1 MPAVVRLSRCPWGD
15 SGPGLPAYS
24 CRMCSPSQRGAA
36 WLGCFAGI
44 DTAVLLSY
52 AGQLGRVQSP
62 NAIRMESTRL
72 EHAGMTPHARTL
84 APCTDFADWGRG
96 SPAPAAG
103 RTAAGYFA
111 ISGVFGEPSM
121 PGRSRDTRRRNPH
134 AP

>member
-1 MPAVVRLSRCPWGD
+1 
-15 SGPGLPAYS
+15 
-24 CRMCSPSQRGAA
+24 MCSPSQRVAA

-44 DTAVLLSY
+44 DTAVLLSH

-96 SPAPAAG
+96 SPAPLLVALQLAISLSLKFLESRRCQADPVTPAAA
-103 RTAAGYFA
+103 TAAPLEA
-111 ISGVFGEPSM
+111 
-121 PGRSRDTRRRNPH
+121 
-134 AP
+134 